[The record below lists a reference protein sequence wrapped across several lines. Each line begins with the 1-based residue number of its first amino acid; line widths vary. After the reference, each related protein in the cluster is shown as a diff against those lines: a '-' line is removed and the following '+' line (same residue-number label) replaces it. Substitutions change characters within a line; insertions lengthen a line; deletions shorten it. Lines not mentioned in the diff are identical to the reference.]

1 MSQTFN
7 TVPRIGLENVVNGN
21 KEPRRMSD
29 QYENSPLGALDSAK
43 QSDIPRHTLV
53 PAGPA
58 LESIHYFVDGKRFTG
73 YYVHPLA
80 SAIVPGVVVAHEAMG
95 VNEHVKARAQ
105 ALAEAGYSA
114 FVLDLYGESFP
125 FTELADRH
133 MGLMSEPGLIF
144 KRAKA
149 ALEVLASQDG
159 VDPSKLGAIGFCQGG
174 ITALELARGGLVRCA
189 VGFHPG
195 LEFPKGS
202 PDGPMLA
209 RILMLIGDH
218 DPMIPLDHRI
228 QFAEEM
234 RRRGAAWEFHV
245 FGGVGHAYTNPGVDR
260 IGRPGFAYSAYADKR
275 SWRMMLDLLNE
286 ELKG

>member
-1 MSQTFN
+1 
-7 TVPRIGLENVVNGN
+7 
-21 KEPRRMSD
+21 MSD
-29 QYENSPLGALDSAK
+29 QFDDSTLGTLYSVK
-43 QSDIPRHTLV
+43 RSDVPRHALAA
-53 PAGPA
+53 AGPA

-73 YYVHPLA
+73 YYVHPLE
-80 SAIVPGVVVAHEAMG
+80 SAMFPGVVVAHEAMG

-105 ALAEAGYSA
+105 ALAEAGYAA

-125 FTELADRH
+125 FPELADRH

-149 ALEVLASQDG
+149 ALEVLASQDA
-159 VDPSKLGAIGFCQGG
+159 VDPSRLGAVGFCQGG

-195 LEFPKGS
+195 LESPKGS
-202 PDGPMLA
+202 PEGRMSA
-209 RILMLIGDH
+209 KILMLIGDD
-218 DPMIPLDHRI
+218 DPMIPLDHRF

-234 RRRGAAWEFHV
+234 RRRDAAWELHV

-275 SWRMMLDLLNE
+275 SWRMMLDLLDE
-286 ELKG
+286 ELKS